1 MKNSTKI
8 VLILYVIST
17 AVGTILKMNG
27 QKTIGNMLLLVSVA
41 TFLYLLYL
49 FIFQFINR
57 KAQKYFTHKKTTMKY
72 LSFFLSKSL

>member
-27 QKTIGNMLLLVSVA
+27 QKTIGNMLLLISVA

-57 KAQKYFTHKKTTMKY
+57 KAQK
-72 LSFFLSKSL
+72 

>member
-57 KAQKYFTHKKTTMKY
+57 KAQK
-72 LSFFLSKSL
+72 

>member
-27 QKTIGNMLLLVSVA
+27 QKTIGNVLLLVSVA

-57 KAQKYFTHKKTTMKY
+57 KAQK
-72 LSFFLSKSL
+72 